1 LLVKKSIV
9 RFTVLAVALG
19 AAAAMALSAAQP
31 AQGSRALL
39 KGVFDEAETIGRPNK
54 TFPLLR
60 TLRTEAVRVNL
71 YWSEV
76 AKRKPRT
83 PTDPDDKAYDWSGYD
98 RMVEYAGRYR
108 VKVVFAIVGTPR
120 WANGGKARYY
130 APRQSRDLRNFAY
143 AAATRYSG
151 TFVPESNTSE
161 NAKPFPAVRY
171 WLAWNEPNNP
181 VFLRPQYKRVRGGWR
196 IESARQYAVICNA
209 IQAGVRATVLNGEK
223 IACGV
228 TAPRGN
234 NAPRSSRASV
244 SPLAFL
250 RAMKRYGARGFDAYA
265 HHPYY
270 GSRLETPSTRPKSE
284 TAVTLGNINDLV
296 SELTRL
302 YGNKRVWI
310 TEYGYQ
316 TSPQDKYFGVSYSKQ
331 ARYLKQAFTIARRH
345 PRIDMMLWFLLRD
358 QQAVR
363 YWQSGFF
370 THGRKAKPALSA
382 FRNIRP

>member
-1 LLVKKSIV
+1 MTKTIA
-9 RFTVLAVALG
+9 RFALLAVAAG
-19 AAAAMALSAAQP
+19 SAAALALAAAQP
-31 AQGSRALL
+31 AQGSRALI
-39 KGVFDEAETIGRPNK
+39 KGVFDEAETIGRPQK

-60 TLRTEAVRVNL
+60 TLRAEAVRVNL
-71 YWSEV
+71 TWHEV
-76 AKRKPRT
+76 AKRKPVT
-83 PTDPDDKAYDWSGYD
+83 ATNPNDKAYNWAGYD
-98 RMVEYAGRYR
+98 RMMTYAARHR
-108 VKVVFAIVGTPR
+108 IKVVMAIVGTPR
-120 WANGGKARYY
+120 WANGGKGRYY
-130 APRQSRDLRNFAY
+130 APTRSRDLRNFA
-143 AAATRYSG
+143 AAAARRYSG
-151 TFVPESNTSE
+151 SFYVDD
-161 NAKPFPAVRY
+161 NATKPLPAVRH

-196 IESARQYAVICNA
+196 IESAYQYARICNS
-209 IQAGVRATVLNGEK
+209 IQAGIRSVSALRGER

-270 GSRLETPSTRPKSE
+270 GSRLESPSTRPKSE
-284 TAVTLGNINDLV
+284 TAVTLGNIDDLV

-302 YGNKRVWI
+302 YGRKRVWI

-316 TSPQDKYFGVSYSKQ
+316 TSPQDRFFGVSYQKQ
-331 ARYLKQAFTIARRH
+331 AAYLRQAFTIARRH

-363 YWQSGFF
+363 YWQSGFY
-370 THGRKAKPALSA
+370 THARKRKPSFSA
-382 FRNIRP
+382 FRNVRP

>member
-1 LLVKKSIV
+1 VKKSIA
-9 RFTVLAVALG
+9 RLTVLVVALG
-19 AAAAMALSAAQP
+19 ASASMALSAAQP
-31 AQGSRALL
+31 AQGSRALI

-60 TLRTEAVRVNL
+60 TLRAEAVRVNL

-76 AKRKPRT
+76 AKRKPLR
-83 PTDPDDKAYDWSGYD
+83 PTDPDDKAYNWAGYD
-98 RMVEYAGRYR
+98 QMVEYAGRYR
-108 VKVVFAIVGTPR
+108 IKVVFSIVGTPR
-120 WANGGKARYY
+120 WANGGKARTY
-130 APRQSRDLRNFAY
+130 APRKATDLSNFAY

-181 VFLRPQYKRVRGGWR
+181 VFLRPQYKRVAGGWR
-196 IESARQYAVICNA
+196 IESARQYARICNA

-234 NAPRSSRASV
+234 NSPLSSRASV

-250 RAMKRYGARGFDAYA
+250 RAMKRYGAKGFDAYA

-270 GSRLETPSTRPKSE
+270 GSRLETPSSRPKAE
-284 TAVTLGNINDLV
+284 TAVTLGNIGDLI

-302 YGNKRVWI
+302 YGKKRLWI

-331 ARYLKQAFTIARRH
+331 ASYLKQAFAIARKN

-382 FRNIRP
+382 FRNVRP

>member
-1 LLVKKSIV
+1 MKKTIA
-9 RFTVLAVALG
+9 RFTLLALAVG
-19 AAAAMALSAAQP
+19 AAASLSLAAAQP
-31 AQGSRALL
+31 AHGSRALI
-39 KGVFDEAETIGRPNK
+39 KGIFDEAETMGRPTK

-71 YWSEV
+71 TWDVV
-76 AKRKPRT
+76 AKRKPLA
-83 PTDPDDKAYDWSGYD
+83 PADPDDKAYNWGGFDQ
-98 RMVEYAGRYR
+98 MVENAAKYR
-108 VKVVFAIVGTPR
+108 IKVVFGIVGTPR
-120 WANGGKARYY
+120 WANGGKARSY
-130 APRQSRDLRNFAY
+130 APKRSLDLRNFAY
-143 AAATRYSG
+143 AAAKRYSG
-151 TFVPESNTSE
+151 TFVPASDTSE
-161 NAKPFPAVRY
+161 NAKPLPAVRY

-181 VFLRPQYKRVRGGWR
+181 VFLRPQYKRVAGGWR
-196 IESARQYAVICNA
+196 VESAYQYARICNA
-209 IQAGVRATVLNGEK
+209 IQSGIRATVLNGEK

-234 NAPRSSRASV
+234 NSPRSARASV

-250 RAMKRYGARGFDAYA
+250 RAMKRHGARGFDAYA

-270 GSRLETPSTRPKSE
+270 GSRNETPTTRPKAE

-296 SELTRL
+296 GELTRL
-302 YGNKRVWI
+302 YGKKRLWI

-331 ARYLKQAFTIARRH
+331 ASYLKQAFAVARRH

-358 QQAVR
+358 QQAVAS
-363 YWQSGFF
+363 WQSGFF

-382 FRNIRP
+382 FKNVRP